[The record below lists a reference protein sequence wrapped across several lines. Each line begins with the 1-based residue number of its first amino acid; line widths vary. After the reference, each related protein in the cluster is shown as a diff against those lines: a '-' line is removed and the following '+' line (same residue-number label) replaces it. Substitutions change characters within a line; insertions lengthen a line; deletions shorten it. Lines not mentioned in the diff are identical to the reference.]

1 MRIPG
6 VQSQHQRGRSAYCWL
21 PAGSEPR
28 LAGSWYGMA
37 HLWDLV
43 GMGSRRLNSS
53 DAVPLNPHRLVLKHP
68 AAVHPDG
75 LVVFVVEPAV
85 GGRCDLVERQADGV
99 AVVHAVTRLCWAH
112 GSSSTGI
119 PQVSHTQPPGAGRGV
134 KRSWVM
140 RLSTSCCG
148 SGGFV
153 CAACGSSLPT
163 PRRVVDR

>member
-85 GGRCDLVERQADGV
+85 GGRCYLVERQADQV
-99 AVVHAVTRLCWAH
+99 AGVHAALDFLLRFLWICLRCLWLVA
-112 GSSSTGI
+112 
-119 PQVSHTQPPGAGRGV
+119 PHTP
-134 KRSWVM
+134 
-140 RLSTSCCG
+140 TSCR
-148 SGGFV
+148 SV
-153 CAACGSSLPT
+153 SA
-163 PRRVVDR
+163 